1 MVGVFSGVIED
12 LAHRTK
18 QGPTDNEAPA
28 QLIRLVEVTS
38 IMFAR
43 DPVCSGC
50 KNRCVGRWIGGGIGH
65 VSMQKCLQKGGSIW
79 LRDSTLITAFF
90 TDPLFSFMFMI
101 VLD

>member
-12 LAHRTK
+12 LAHRAK

-50 KNRCVGRWIGGGIGH
+50 KNRCVGRWIGGWIFH
-65 VSMQKCLQKGGSIW
+65 VSMQKRLH
-79 LRDSTLITAFF
+79 
-90 TDPLFSFMFMI
+90 
-101 VLD
+101 